1 MAPSPRIEF
10 RQVRKTF
17 ATRAGE
23 QVEAL
28 GGVSFEVN
36 QNEFV
41 TIVGPSGCGKSTLLK
56 LVAGVIAPS
65 TGEILVDG
73 RRVAGP
79 QADLGMVFQNP
90 VLLRWKNVLD
100 NVLFPAVILG
110 LDRHEAHTRALALLH
125 LVGLQGFERKYP
137 RELSGGMQQRV
148 AICRALLFRP
158 SILLMDEPFG
168 ALDAMTREELSVELL
183 RIWQEEVKTVLF
195 VTHSIPEAVLLG
207 HRVVVITRRP
217 GRVAAVVPVELPA
230 PRDLAMSARPDFQNY
245 VAAIRRQV
253 GAPAEEEDR
262 HHRCS
267 SSDDDSP
274 ARNR

>member
-1 MAPSPRIEF
+1 VAGPPRIAF
-10 RQVRKTF
+10 RDVRKTF

-23 QVEAL
+23 LVEAL
-28 GGVSFEVN
+28 AGVSFEVG

-56 LVAGVIAPS
+56 LLAGVIAVS
-65 TGEILVDG
+65 AGDVLLDG
-73 RRVAGP
+73 RRVVGP
-79 QADLGMVFQNP
+79 QRDLGMVFQSP

-110 LDRHEAHTRALALLH
+110 LDRHESRERALALLR
-125 LVGLQGFERKYP
+125 LVGLEGFERKYP

-183 RIWQEEVKTVLF
+183 RIWREEVKTVLF

-217 GRVAAVVPVELPA
+217 GKVAAVVPVELPA
-230 PRDLAMSARPDFQNY
+230 PRTLAMTTRPDFQAF
-245 VAAIRRQV
+245 VADIRRQIGGNMGV
-253 GAPAEEEDR
+253 Q
-262 HHRCS
+262 
-267 SSDDDSP
+267 
-274 ARNR
+274 

>member
-1 MAPSPRIEF
+1 VARSLRIEF
-10 RQVRKTF
+10 REVHKTF

-23 QVEAL
+23 EVEAL
-28 GGVSFEVN
+28 GGVSFDVGE
-36 QNEFV
+36 NEFI

-65 TGEILVDG
+65 AGAILLDG
-73 RRVAGP
+73 QAVAGP
-79 QADLGMVFQNP
+79 RADLGMVFQSP

-110 LDRHEAHTRALALLH
+110 LDRAQARERALALLR

-217 GRVAAVVPVELPA
+217 GRVAAVVPVELPT
-230 PRDLAMSARPDFQNY
+230 PRDLAMTSRPDFQAS
-245 VAAIRRQV
+245 VAAIRRQIGATAE
-253 GAPAEEEDR
+253 GAPGR
-262 HHRCS
+262 
-267 SSDDDSP
+267 P
-274 ARNR
+274 G

>member
-1 MAPSPRIEF
+1 VARSLRIEF
-10 RQVRKTF
+10 REVHKTF

-23 QVEAL
+23 EVEAL
-28 GGVSFEVN
+28 GGVSFDVGE
-36 QNEFV
+36 NEFI

-65 TGEILVDG
+65 AGAILLDG
-73 RRVAGP
+73 QAVAGP
-79 QADLGMVFQNP
+79 RADLGMVFQSP

-110 LDRHEAHTRALALLH
+110 LDRAQARERALALLR

-217 GRVAAVVPVELPA
+217 GRVAAVVPVELPT
-230 PRDLAMSARPDFQNY
+230 PRDLAMTSRPDFQAS
-245 VAAIRRQV
+245 VAAIRRQI
-253 GAPAEEEDR
+253 GAIAESAPGR
-262 HHRCS
+262 
-267 SSDDDSP
+267 P
-274 ARNR
+274 G

>member
-1 MAPSPRIEF
+1 MPRPPRIEF
-10 RQVRKTF
+10 REVRKTF
-17 ATRAGE
+17 ATRSGE

-28 GGVSFEVN
+28 GGVSFEAS

-41 TIVGPSGCGKSTLLK
+41 TIVGASGCGKSTLLK
-56 LVAGVIAPS
+56 LVAGVLAPS
-65 TGEILVDG
+65 AGEILIDG
-73 RRVAGP
+73 RQVVGP
-79 QADLGMVFQNP
+79 QPDLGMVFQSP

-110 LDRHEAHTRALALLH
+110 LDRHEAHERALALLR

-217 GRVAAVVPVELPA
+217 GRVAAVVPVELPS
-230 PRDLAMSARPDFQNY
+230 PRDLAMATRPDFQAC
-245 VAAIRRQV
+245 VAAIRRQI
-253 GAPAEEEDR
+253 GARPPGEL
-262 HHRCS
+262 
-267 SSDDDSP
+267 P
-274 ARNR
+274 

>member
-1 MAPSPRIEF
+1 MVSPRDGEPPGRPLSVPRTPRIEF
-10 RQVRKTF
+10 RDVRKTF
-17 ATRAGE
+17 ATRSGE

-28 GGVSFEVN
+28 GGVSFEAS

-41 TIVGPSGCGKSTLLK
+41 TIVGASGCGKSTLLK

-65 TGEILVDG
+65 AGEILLDG
-73 RRVAGP
+73 RQVVGP
-79 QADLGMVFQNP
+79 QPDLGMVFQSP

-110 LDRHEAHTRALALLH
+110 LDRHEAHERALALLR

-217 GRVAAVVPVELPA
+217 GRVAAVVPVELPS
-230 PRDLAMSARPDFQNY
+230 PRDLAMATRPDFQAC
-245 VAAIRRQV
+245 VAAIRRQI
-253 GAPAEEEDR
+253 GARPAEDL
-262 HHRCS
+262 
-267 SSDDDSP
+267 P
-274 ARNR
+274 

>member
-1 MAPSPRIEF
+1 VGGSPRIEF
-10 RQVRKTF
+10 REVRKTF
-17 ATRAGE
+17 ATRSGE

-28 GGVSFEVN
+28 GGVSFGVG

-65 TGEILVDG
+65 AGEIVVDG

-90 VLLRWKNVLD
+90 VLLRWKSVLD

-110 LDRHEAHTRALALLH
+110 LDRHQARERALALLR
-125 LVGLQGFERKYP
+125 LVGLEGFERKYP

-195 VTHSIPEAVLLG
+195 VTHSISEAVLLG

-217 GRVAAVVPVELPA
+217 GRVAAVVRVGLPT
-230 PRDLAMSARPDFQNY
+230 PRGLAMTTRPDFQAC
-245 VAAIRRQV
+245 VAAIRHQI
-253 GAPAEEEDR
+253 GAPAGQDA
-262 HHRCS
+262 
-267 SSDDDSP
+267 P
-274 ARNR
+274 PGAT